1 MKTQL
6 LPAFRLTLVLL
17 VLCAV
22 LYPALIWAG
31 AHLAPG
37 GGQGVTVRHHGRVV
51 GFANVGQKFDRPEY
65 FNSRPSAVDY
75 NASGSAGSNK
85 GPSNPEYLAEVH
97 TRVEAFLQQNPTVKA
112 GNVPAE
118 LVTASGSGLDPH
130 LSPAGA
136 YAQVARVARLRRLP
150 VVRVRALVAAHVE
163 EPIFVF
169 FGPAKVNVLALNL
182 ALDDLAPLPRR

>member
-6 LPAFRLTLVLL
+6 IPALRLTLVML
-17 VLCAV
+17 VLCCG
-22 LYPALIWAG
+22 LYPALVWA
-31 AHLAPG
+31 AAQVAPG
-37 GGQGVTVRHHGRVV
+37 RGEGVQVNHKGRVV

-65 FNSRPSAVDY
+65 FTSRPSAADY
-75 NASGSAGSNK
+75 HADASSGSNK
-85 GPSNPEYLAEVH
+85 GPSNPVYLAEVH

-112 GNVPAE
+112 GEVPAE

-130 LSPAGA
+130 LSPEGA

-150 VVRVRALVAAHVE
+150 EARVRELVAAHVE
-163 EPIFVF
+163 EPIFAF

-182 ALDDLAPLPRR
+182 ALDELAPLR